1 MPKSLKGGYQTTS
14 NPKSIILTNCSDNI
28 SLYNRDTAMEKR
40 FNPRRE
46 IDTSIL
52 CKRYTSLNSEV
63 PINGNMKNCCPAGFY
78 AELKEH
84 VKAGTVLV
92 VRMTGSSRGCSAD
105 DGLRSMALAEV
116 RWSKPMSVEGKDC
129 YATGLKY
136 LMAY

>member
-1 MPKSLKGGYQTTS
+1 
-14 NPKSIILTNCSDNI
+14 
-28 SLYNRDTAMEKR
+28 MEKR

-46 IDTSIL
+46 INTSIL

-78 AELKEH
+78 AELKEQ
-84 VKAGTVLV
+84 VQAGTILM
-92 VRMTGSSRGCSAD
+92 VRTTGSSWEASAD

-116 RWSKPMSVEGKDC
+116 RWSKPMSAEGKAC